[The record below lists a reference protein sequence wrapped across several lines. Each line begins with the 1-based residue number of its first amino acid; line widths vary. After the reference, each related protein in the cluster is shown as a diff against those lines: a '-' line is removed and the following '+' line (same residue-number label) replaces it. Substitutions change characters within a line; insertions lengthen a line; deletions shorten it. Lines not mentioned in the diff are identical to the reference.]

1 MQGFRPPTTQT
12 GARME
17 LADRTLVDQII
28 PKNTELRQLM
38 TDHAEFEQAI
48 EVLSERTWL
57 SDSDRQ
63 QLRILKKRKL
73 RGRDRIEEILRGY
86 RTEIAQG

>member
-1 MQGFRPPTTQT
+1 
-12 GARME
+12 ME
-17 LADRTLVDQII
+17 LADRNLVDRFI

-38 TDHAEFEQAI
+38 TNHSEFEQAI
-48 EVLSERTWL
+48 EVLTERTWL

-86 RTEIAQG
+86 RTENARG